1 MKIEATAM
9 TNGSEGEIKK
19 AGPLLAAEEF
29 KRGWFSFR
37 DMNQNRLQNSL
48 PMLEIANKY
57 ISVGQVLKKKEE
69 SLRTDD

>member
-48 PMLEIANKY
+48 PMLEIANKVR
-57 ISVGQVLKKKEE
+57 ITQNKQIKRKSNNPSKL
-69 SLRTDD
+69 